1 MNKKKGKLVNKYLFN
16 NCCVQNPV
24 FRSSM
29 GRGGAKER
37 EVLRGLLLKWGPAD
51 QKGHREIIYK
61 VTQPQS

>member
-1 MNKKKGKLVNKYLFN
+1 MSKKKGKLVNKYLFN

-29 GRGGAKER
+29 GRDGAKER

-51 QKGHREIIYK
+51 QKDKEK
-61 VTQPQS
+61 